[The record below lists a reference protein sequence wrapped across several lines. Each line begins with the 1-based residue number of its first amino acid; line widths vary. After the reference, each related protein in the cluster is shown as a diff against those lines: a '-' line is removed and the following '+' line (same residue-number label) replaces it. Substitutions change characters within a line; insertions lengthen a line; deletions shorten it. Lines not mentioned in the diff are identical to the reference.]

1 MASLRSHG
9 QSLRELHSL
18 LVEHLPRGT
27 NAALQ
32 RLVAQQDVN
41 LHKQRC
47 FAQASDRDRQAQRV
61 PDPKAQDL
69 ESLSRGEGGGVMGG
83 GGSVRGSQGGV
94 HPRGFFDSSR
104 RIFRR
109 IFLADFSFVFCDQKK
124 STANPPLR
132 GEFLFQ
138 KSPGLEAP
146 EFTGLPPPPPG
157 ESKSNSCAFG
167 SGTERFSGWEFPGKT
182 PGLIGPRSLR
192 ILIGR
197 IAVGWPCM
205 ECHVP
210 CHISIYWVWDS
221 VKQSE
226 GWGKNPALIER
237 SPTRHSKF
245 FIEKFHHKSSLL
257 VWLPKGGETIR
268 IFCIFRVFAWGGPS

>member
-1 MASLRSHG
+1 M
-9 QSLRELHSL
+9 E
-18 LVEHLPRGT
+18 
-27 NAALQ
+27 
-32 RLVAQQDVN
+32 
-41 LHKQRC
+41 
-47 FAQASDRDRQAQRV
+47 
-61 PDPKAQDL
+61 
-69 ESLSRGEGGGVMGG
+69 GG

-94 HPRGFFDSSR
+94 HPQ
-104 RIFRR
+104 RIFR
-109 IFLADFSFVFCDQKK
+109 FQLADFPADFFGGFFLCILRPKK
-124 STANPPLR
+124 IHRKIHRSVESSYFRNPPALR
-132 GEFLFQ
+132 HQ
-138 KSPGLEAP
+138 K
-146 EFTGLPPPPPG
+146 FTGLPPPR

-167 SGTERFSGWEFPGKT
+167 SGTVTFQGGSFQEKT

-210 CHISIYWVWDS
+210 CHISIHWVWDS

-226 GWGKNPALIER
+226 GWGKNAALIAR

-257 VWLPKGGETIR
+257 VWLPNGEQIHYGERKRNGKSKTL
-268 IFCIFRVFAWGGPS
+268 RVVLRSACFSRKKRQENGTDSKKLRR

>member
-1 MASLRSHG
+1 M
-9 QSLRELHSL
+9 
-18 LVEHLPRGT
+18 
-27 NAALQ
+27 
-32 RLVAQQDVN
+32 
-41 LHKQRC
+41 
-47 FAQASDRDRQAQRV
+47 
-61 PDPKAQDL
+61 
-69 ESLSRGEGGGVMGG
+69 
-83 GGSVRGSQGGV
+83 RGSQGGV
-94 HPRGFFDSSR
+94 HPRRIFDSSR

-109 IFLADFSFVFCDQKK
+109 IFLADFSFVFCDQKNPPQ
-124 STANPPLR
+124 NPPLR

-146 EFTGLPPPPPG
+146 EIHRPPPPPR

-167 SGTERFSGWEFPGKT
+167 SGTVTFQGGSFQEKA

-197 IAVGWPCM
+197 IALGWPCM

-226 GWGKNPALIER
+226 GWGKNPALIAR
-237 SPTRHSKF
+237 SPTRHSKL
-245 FIEKFHHKSSLL
+245 FIENFHHKSSLL
-257 VWLPKGGETIR
+257 VWLPNKTLR
-268 IFCIFRVFAWGGPS
+268 FLNARDLNASPGPEGSL